1 VERQLTE
8 AMENRVDKSFEK
20 LHASN
25 LGHRT
30 RETITEKFENGTNS
44 VQHKIMNFE
53 FSILNFEL

>member
-8 AMENRVDKSFEK
+8 VVENRVDKSFEK

-25 LGHRT
+25 LGHET

-44 VQHKIMNFE
+44 VQHQ
-53 FSILNFEL
+53 ILNYEF

>member
-1 VERQLTE
+1 MERQLTE

-44 VQHKIMNFE
+44 VQHQ
-53 FSILNFEL
+53 ILNYEF